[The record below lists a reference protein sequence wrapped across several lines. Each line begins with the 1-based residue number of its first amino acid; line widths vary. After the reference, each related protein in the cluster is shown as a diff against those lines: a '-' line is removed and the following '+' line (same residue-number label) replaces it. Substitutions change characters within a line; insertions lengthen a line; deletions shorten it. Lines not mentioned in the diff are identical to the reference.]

1 MARVTQDDIK
11 RFNELYYKY
20 KTYAEVAR
28 QTGFSAGTVSKYVDK
43 NYVPIDDSKK
53 KKFSGEINNKNFDN
67 LIAAENWGMLFKLTE
82 KDEVELKELWTEM
95 VI

>member
-43 NYVPIDDSKK
+43 NYVPVDDTKK
-53 KKFSGEINNKNFDN
+53 KIFDGEVNDSNFDI
-67 LIAAENWGMLFKLTE
+67 LTATDAWGALLTLSE
-82 KDEVELKELWTEM
+82 EELKGLKELWNELA
-95 VI
+95 I

>member
-1 MARVTQDDIK
+1 MAQVTQDDIK

-43 NYVPIDDSKK
+43 NYIPIDDSKK

-95 VI
+95 AI

>member
-1 MARVTQDDIK
+1 MARVTQEDIK

-43 NYVPIDDSKK
+43 NYVPIDDTKK
-53 KKFSGEINNKNFDN
+53 KTFSGEINNSNFDI
-67 LIAAENWGMLFKLTE
+67 LAATDAWGALLSLSPEELTE
-82 KDEVELKELWTEM
+82 LNDLWNE
-95 VI
+95 IAI